1 MQIYIYIYV
10 CVHLFIYLF
19 IYLLLYVGTHLQ
31 YPKNHQHMFALPTA
45 TETYS
50 HRIPG
55 SDLRSKV
62 LRSTLWI
69 SMLFYNVLRC

>member
-1 MQIYIYIYV
+1 MQIYIYM
-10 CVHLFIYLF
+10 CVFIYLS
-19 IYLLLYVGTHLQ
+19 IYLSIYCYMLEYTYNIQ
-31 YPKNHQHMFALPTA
+31 KNHQHMFALPTA